1 MTYKGDKPIIK
12 NNIAMLI
19 TDMAL
24 IMASLIMARISQL
37 LSILSFI
44 ISASMLGAG
53 VYGYRMV
60 TSDDFKQKMIN
71 EVISNIN
78 LPEVPKI
85 PSKTGNVL
93 PIKNMI

>member
-1 MTYKGDKPIIK
+1 
-12 NNIAMLI
+12 
-19 TDMAL
+19 
-24 IMASLIMARISQL
+24 MARISQL

-60 TSDDFKQKMIN
+60 TSDDFKEKMIQQ
-71 EVISNIN
+71 VIDKIP

-93 PIKNMI
+93 PF

>member
-1 MTYKGDKPIIK
+1 
-12 NNIAMLI
+12 MLI
-19 TDMAL
+19 NDMAL

-78 LPEVPKI
+78 LPEVPKL
-85 PSKTGNVL
+85 PNKTGNVL
-93 PIKNMI
+93 PF

>member
-53 VYGYRMV
+53 VYGYKMV

-93 PIKNMI
+93 PF

>member
-53 VYGYRMV
+53 VYGYKMV

-78 LPEVPKI
+78 LPKVPKL
-85 PSKTGNVL
+85 PNKTGNVL
-93 PIKNMI
+93 PF

>member
-1 MTYKGDKPIIK
+1 VTYKGDKPIIK

-53 VYGYRMV
+53 VYGYKMV

-85 PSKTGNVL
+85 PNKTGSVL
-93 PIKNMI
+93 PF

>member
-53 VYGYRMV
+53 VYGYKMV

-78 LPEVPKI
+78 LPEVPKL
-85 PSKTGNVL
+85 PNKTGNVL
-93 PIKNMI
+93 PF

>member
-1 MTYKGDKPIIK
+1 VTYKGDKPIIK

-53 VYGYRMV
+53 VYGYKMV

-78 LPEVPKI
+78 LPEVPKL
-85 PSKTGNVL
+85 PNKTGNVL
-93 PIKNMI
+93 PF

>member
-1 MTYKGDKPIIK
+1 
-12 NNIAMLI
+12 
-19 TDMAL
+19 
-24 IMASLIMARISQL
+24 
-37 LSILSFI
+37 
-44 ISASMLGAG
+44 MLGAG
-53 VYGYRMV
+53 VYGYKMV

-93 PIKNMI
+93 PMNNMI

>member
-53 VYGYRMV
+53 VYGYKMV

-85 PSKTGNVL
+85 PNKTGSVL
-93 PIKNMI
+93 PF

>member
-1 MTYKGDKPIIK
+1 VTYKGDKPIIK

-53 VYGYRMV
+53 VYGYKMV

-78 LPEVPKI
+78 LPKVPKL
-85 PSKTGNVL
+85 PNKTGNVL
-93 PIKNMI
+93 PF

>member
-1 MTYKGDKPIIK
+1 VTYKGDKPIIK

-19 TDMAL
+19 NDMAL

-78 LPEVPKI
+78 LPEVPKL
-85 PSKTGNVL
+85 PNKTGNVL
-93 PIKNMI
+93 PF

>member
-1 MTYKGDKPIIK
+1 
-12 NNIAMLI
+12 MLI

>member
-1 MTYKGDKPIIK
+1 MTYKGDKPIISSRT
-12 NNIAMLI
+12 AMLI
-19 TDMAL
+19 TDIAL
-24 IMASLIMARISQL
+24 IMASLNMARISQL

-53 VYGYRMV
+53 VYGYMMV

-85 PSKTGNVL
+85 PNKTGNVL
-93 PIKNMI
+93 PF

>member
-1 MTYKGDKPIIK
+1 
-12 NNIAMLI
+12 
-19 TDMAL
+19 
-24 IMASLIMARISQL
+24 
-37 LSILSFI
+37 
-44 ISASMLGAG
+44 MLGAG
-53 VYGYRMV
+53 VYGYKMV

-93 PIKNMI
+93 PF